1 MGQPA
6 PRVPPSRRLLAGALS
21 LLCAGEA
28 GILPAAAAVKDAETR
43 TASAAPSSFDVL
55 REAVSGAGWA
65 PSSALAGG
73 AAPAPAAAPRPGAD
87 ASSLPALLSAGATA
101 GALRASGRALIE
113 GAPSSRKD
121 RVSAWVTRR
130 LNAPLAGLA
139 DQAAASDGILA
150 AVRAS
155 LPELLDAETPVL
167 PASASPSAVR
177 AAQDD
182 ALRRIARLGL
192 PDFTPRAFVPP
203 AGEIPAAAARPPAPA
218 PVPASADADL
228 RERLGQKQDLAGAP
242 DPNGLAEFDRV
253 ANRTENALGPA
264 TDNRATD
271 AGAARD
277 ADWASLE
284 ALRRLFD
291 AAGASPD
298 KPAPAG
304 PPLPAEQA
312 GAIESRVSRIEALK
326 AELQA
331 DLALRDAS
339 DAMLAV
345 ADRARDSA
353 LAERRSG
360 KDDLEFRK
368 NFARLAM
375 VMDLSYS
382 LNILNNADAAL
393 AKMQAL
399 VAQKAASIAAQQ
411 QANTGAGAAAGAQ
424 AGNTDQWTKDAQ
436 AAAAA
441 DQSQAGS
448 FSSLGL
454 DVSGVS
460 KSVARFS
467 SDVPALLAM
476 IDARDKGQSANAV
489 AEYNR
494 RLALLP
500 SMDQQLK
507 TGDSGA
513 SSGVTSLSLS
523 YLQAK
528 AAEVSG
534 DISLLAGADAKIASV
549 PVEFAGALVVAVPG
563 VPSESVTNPSQAQML
578 ALLARRKTFWQS
590 QYDEESSLLTS
601 IKQAMDPSNA
611 AMTVDGFG
619 APQPVSLAA
628 WRAQE
633 IALDGQLSAAEA
645 PMLAQAD
652 ADEAVIE
659 GAGGG
664 ASLPRLSS
672 QSPDSLRVSL
682 PQLLTQLQSLSI
694 PDTDAGFT
702 AKAAYIDLARLICY
716 LGDATARRLEA
727 QAISAALDQPVNVI
741 LPKARDSFA
750 KAVAAWQTVLN
761 DVAADV
767 AYVNAG
773 APQSQAQ
780 ALIDRKKALVD
791 NAISPA
797 LLSLQDLLANTLI
810 PYQNTR
816 IAQSDPSNTGDGYQT
831 LYTQKVALY
840 QQIADGYNQ
849 TLPWALASDGAKP
862 YDVGAARA
870 GIANL
875 RKTYDSNLATIVNY
889 QQQMADR
896 IDPNGTK
903 TEVVYGETAPYSLV
917 KRAAVYQ
924 TEKNARAA
932 TMNSLAAQIND
943 ILSQMDVLDG
953 NGKDHLS
960 QWKLPT
966 NLDPSSPNTGTQ
978 LTAMVNGSV
987 LQNMAAAIQAV
998 ANAAAA
1004 AGGAPT
1010 VGVGGTGA
1018 NIPVGTQPPLT
1029 VSNDQK
1035 LALLGLE
1042 AIKRLVPSSET
1053 GPGASSYAQCLGRYL
1068 FADALVSSSR
1078 AYLDTRIPL
1087 FSSFLG
1093 RAKTALNAAEAD
1105 LDTDLAWVSGDRSN
1119 GSAVLARKT
1128 ALFASLASILAEG
1141 AGLFQQKAA
1150 WDGEGVASA
1159 AQATTYYN
1167 GLNQTYVSGNQ
1178 ALAAEAQANQQFA
1191 DALAASRAKIDGQ
1204 RTEVVG
1210 WLGQLNS
1217 PNESALSRVA
1227 QNISTIQDK
1236 TRAVLE
1242 TNVSARAAE
1251 RSRDKA
1257 SAAVDAALKSL
1268 SIERAALD
1276 QDLGPVGDLARLGPA
1291 LSARTRDAVGQ
1302 NGAWLA
1308 AGPGGPQTLVIPKSQ
1323 LSAFLGSL
1331 FGGLSADQAS
1341 ANVASLS
1348 GQILKDPAALAQ
1360 LIPGSKVIPVG
1371 QGPDG
1376 FYLVYQTEF
1385 STPGGLETANSATL
1399 GNIAK
1404 IWGQN
1409 VSLIGYRFE
1418 SPPSAGNAPYG
1429 DQGVTVQVETLGS
1442 DHAVNYLDVTFHK
1455 FLQDIPTDV
1464 GVAGQAQEARM
1475 MVFDDFA
1482 LLLANGKVYFGAA
1495 GFADLAVQ
1503 DSANK
1508 PQYYGGNLKAS
1519 VKFTEV
1525 LSLNASET
1533 QLFAT
1538 DPRKFLQTVN
1548 LDFTKYDPT
1557 LDQSFNIVGQG
1568 DNKNYRRD
1576 QVGVGID
1583 LGKALKEKNSFVLD
1597 VYYAHTAG
1605 TDDVT
1610 QSAVG
1615 ATILKGFTFDL
1626 LGQKSKVDVSA
1637 GGEIGQK
1644 QDDFNGRVSY
1654 ELLDQGIVI
1663 SAQGKFMGT
1672 GSAYYAELRKK
1683 LGDHTSAAISYGSP
1697 YIGLNNRVSVSF
1709 SSSYTLGE
1717 LWRAVTGQ
1725 AAADLTGGKALA
1737 DFDQALAGFFK
1748 RSASDQAMVELK
1760 RVFDAD
1766 VGRQISTLAIGRLAR
1781 EIETLTRAGALL
1793 DNTKQSAMVG
1803 FVSNPVGPGTAEQAT
1818 GGGFQV
1824 GTRTDLTLTKTQREL
1839 IASKTATLYSLG
1851 LDLEERLLDLTKAWQ
1866 RALAD
1871 VAEARWRE
1879 LLAGWLAAHADDAV
1893 LRAEAETDA
1902 AAAADARRQAE
1913 LKYAS
1918 LTGRGPDEVPAF
1930 DGVNPQDFD
1939 ALLSA
1944 VSASLRGSDRL
1955 GALLRRAGT
1964 DIAVPTAGFNVMD
1977 WVPWV
1982 ERLTFT
1988 VGAQLPDTLSS
1999 QALGAGVT
2007 ITLPV
2012 YDPGRARN
2020 GAAMLLSSQAT
2031 LLEMADRR
2039 RQTRLRAHGE
2049 RLSAAAWNDRARGA
2063 QAEEARLAA
2072 ELSDGIRQFRNALIE
2087 PSELRARARR
2097 WRDSVAEALEARTQ
2111 SSLEDAWAGLD
2122 GDDLSGG
2129 TGTYAEP
2136 ADMRQAFDQAAH
2148 SAPNWEAMARRSEA
2162 ARELMEASDR
2172 RVRKVDVDVTLGTNL
2187 TATGVALLPL
2197 FGITGLG
2204 AMPIVGVSLAPEELR
2219 QLDVTRTGAQ
2229 AGLYSRLHDKAAA
2242 DASLDVTR
2250 AVVDA
2255 SYLDRQLSLY
2265 KDEILPGLQST
2276 QDGSSEKAR
2285 ALSEAQA
2292 AFADLRSRRLQTGSA
2307 LNQLLGRPLDAELSF
2322 APDPGIALA
2331 TFAGRA
2337 SALDPVAASRDALV
2351 SRVKIAQAVEAAAD
2365 KNLKVDQLRL
2375 EPISLIGTS
2384 LSRLIAALSGDAGGS
2399 PELMALAREQTLDAQ
2414 RALEAFDAELPSVRS
2429 RLAAQV
2435 SAALAAKAGL
2445 DGRTDPASK
2454 LAALEYGRQAD
2465 QLLAQLI
2472 AWGGAPGDA
2481 GDGSLPSSYAD
2492 LEDQL
2497 RRAEERAT
2505 VPSPSAD
2512 DSPAI
2517 DAPATVATEG
2527 NLRWYDARETLGGD
2541 PIGRQFAEGWVEAR
2555 LRSPSTPPEALTMLA
2570 RLREDSA
2577 DEARRLDM
2585 AGADARAELLLARLR
2600 LGAALMRWS
2609 EGVGLGDSARA
2620 SVTSDLGEAAALLHL
2635 PPSVKPERLL
2645 AIMPQEGDGDLAAVA
2660 DKYLKDAA
2668 ALDLDALG
2676 RTLFL
2681 QGLPQDFQDQAGQ
2694 TQLPEL
2700 RADLIA
2706 QRMSSRGFTP
2716 VAAFGMFKGQWV
2728 SGAFLAAP
2736 QPEDIQAA
2744 LNDVLDDALR
2754 RELESR
2760 DRLKSLGLLLHA
2772 LMSSVADKTRLVAA
2786 ARLRETLARSALAGT
2801 LERVRLHM
2809 TPVSEAAAAAAEAQ
2823 AAQEAF
2829 VTALYALREDFARL
2843 TTELTALGIKPAS
2856 YLASSPARLSA
2867 PTDEPLGRTPRE
2879 KLLAYW
2885 ADRMQDAD
2893 FERHVE
2899 ELLAGQPDSV
2909 VAQLRELSARYRTA
2923 ARDADAV
2930 RDNDFTPA
2938 ERLDLLTKTDV
2949 QGRRRAL
2956 EEVLGKVLGGM
2967 QGQDP
2972 AHSPQWAGLMD
2983 YLRSDVTAR
2992 AGAAAGDLSRDD
3004 AVREALRSEFTGAL
3018 GAPPELRAEI
3028 AKLETLQGGV
3038 DAARRAALAAW
3049 LAREDG
3055 AQDHVLKDKAL
3066 DAYVSALDAFDSEMQ
3081 RALAAKTVASD
3092 AGWDRTLD
3100 ALYGVRESLDRRRDR
3115 LKYGRGLLTIDAA
3128 ISLDETRLRA
3138 LRESPDET
3146 RELEPASESLAY
3158 LRAMRVKWT
3167 GRPDAIPALVA
3178 LRGSDGSV
3186 DWATVEDLAKAKNAG
3201 RLALIGGRRYLAP
3214 ADAAGSVPTEAP
3226 DALARG
3232 WREVVEGED
3241 AARERLKQA
3250 RDARDA
3256 AARAAA
3262 LRKTLETADVTLT
3275 GGGPLGP
3282 GAVDR
3287 TMSLADLRSLEAS
3300 GRALWFEAAAD
3311 PRTGVRR
3318 AVPAAAAR
3326 WRDPAELVLVV
3337 KTAGDAPAP
3346 GRYPTLETLL
3356 AAPDAASYSRGDIG
3370 AAGLGSLEREASDAA
3385 LAARREGWLKLKLD
3399 AWGFA
3404 LSSGAVQAV
3413 YLTEDELRKASAG
3426 ATDPKDPTH
3435 GWTFLRADAVAL
3447 GLAADGTL
3455 VSVRFGGQTILLGT
3469 GTPASWVS
3477 QTPLALETDS
3487 RGRVTKLFLDEA
3499 SLNRAAAGWSL
3510 EDASGRTWQGG
3521 DAVPPL
3527 LRARRWTDP
3536 STGLTVALGRDL
3548 LQKRRDE
3555 AKSGE
3560 AGAAHW
3566 SYAPAQWPGL
3576 ITEIPRGI
3584 VSTPLEIVTGRDP
3597 NQQGYLGRANAR
3609 RGEGGATVARGP
3621 LGSVLNA
3628 IDLFGLMND
3637 PVDRYFD
3644 PSQYPDAVRRADPL
3658 RPDGSTDGGSMKT
3671 PDGQKKVFYGV
3682 GSFQREEKW
3691 AVQDQEAS
3699 RAEVLAAFRGGV
3711 RREVDETVRGRAGD
3725 YMDSSVGLDVGR
3737 GAALSAIDELGTRLD
3752 ASGGARFSSSPRRA
3766 AVDQV
3771 DTIVQVVAG
3780 ADTQDARLVVYAAAL
3795 KRLQAAPPPAATDS
3809 EIADAEAALA
3819 ASLAARRAAN
3829 AAVAAASPAP
3839 NLPGYP
3845 VMPQLFASL
3854 LR

>member
-1 MGQPA
+1 MGHSPL
-6 PRVPPSRRLLAGALS
+6 RVPPVRRVLAGLLS
-21 LLCAGEA
+21 LLCAVEA
-28 GILPAAAAVKDAETR
+28 GVLPAAAAIK
-43 TASAAPSSFDVL
+43 TAP
-55 REAVSGAGWA
+55 EAVANAGWA
-65 PSSALAGG
+65 STASLSDGST
-73 AAPAPAAAPRPGAD
+73 PAPAASPARRPGANEV
-87 ASSLPALLSAGATA
+87 SLPALLASGGAA
-101 GALRASGRALIE
+101 GALRGAGRALIAD
-113 GAPSSRKD
+113 APASRRV
-121 RVSAWVTRR
+121 RVSAWVASR
-130 LNAPLAGLA
+130 LNAPLVNLA
-139 DQAAASDGILA
+139 DESAVPAAVLA
-150 AVRAS
+150 RVRAS
-155 LPELLDAETPVL
+155 LPELLDAETAELPPSSS
-167 PASASPSAVR
+167 PASIR
-177 AAQDD
+177 AAQDT
-182 ALRRIARLGL
+182 ALRRIARLRL
-192 PDFTPRAFVPP
+192 PDFASRAFTPP
-203 AGEIPAAAARPPAPA
+203 PGEIPAAAARSPVPPPQSAPA
-218 PVPASADADL
+218 GDENL
-228 RERLGQKQDLAGAP
+228 RERLGQKQDLAGGPRSVAL
-242 DPNGLAEFDRV
+242 GEFERIADRT
-253 ANRTENALGPA
+253 RGELGPA
-264 TDNRATD
+264 SDGQATD
-271 AGAARD
+271 AGSARD
-277 ADWASLE
+277 AGWASLE

-291 AAGASPD
+291 AAGALD

-304 PPLPAEQA
+304 SPLPPEQT
-312 GAIESRVSRIEALK
+312 GAIDSRVSRIEALK

-331 DLALRDAS
+331 DLAQRDAA

-345 ADRARDSA
+345 VNSARDGA

-360 KDDLEFRK
+360 KDDMEFRK

-382 LNILNNADAAL
+382 LNLLNNADAAL

-399 VAQKAASIAAQQ
+399 IAQKAANIAAQQ

-424 AGNTDQWTKDAQ
+424 AGSTAQWTKDAQ
-436 AAAAA
+436 AAAAT
-441 DQSQAGS
+441 DQAQAGS

-460 KSVARFS
+460 KAVARFS

-476 IDARDKGQSANAV
+476 IDARDKGASANAI
-489 AEYNR
+489 AEYRR

-500 SMDQQLK
+500 QLEQQLK
-507 TGDSGA
+507 TGVAG
-513 SSGVTSLSLS
+513 SSPGVTALSLS

-528 AAEVSG
+528 SAEVRG
-534 DISLLAGADAKIASV
+534 DRALLDGADARIDAA

-563 VPSESVTNPSQAQML
+563 VPNESLTNPTQAQVL
-578 ALLARRKTFWQS
+578 AMLARRRTFWQS
-590 QYDEESSLLTS
+590 QYDEESSMLTS
-601 IKQAMDPSNA
+601 ITQTLDPTNA
-611 AMTVDGFG
+611 AMALDDFG

-628 WRAQE
+628 WRTQE
-633 IALDGQLSAAEA
+633 LALDASLAAAAA

-652 ADEAVIE
+652 VDESVIE
-659 GAGGG
+659 GAAGG

-672 QSPDSLRVSL
+672 LSPDDLRVAL
-682 PQLLTQLQSLSI
+682 PRLLTQLQSLSL

-702 AKAAYIDLARLICY
+702 AKAAYIDLARLVCY

-727 QAISAALDQPVNVI
+727 QAIAAALDQPVNAI
-741 LPKARDSFA
+741 LPKARDAFRT
-750 KAVAAWQTVLN
+750 AVASWRAVL
-761 DVAADV
+761 DDISADV

-773 APQSQAQ
+773 APPAQAQ
-780 ALIDRKKALVD
+780 ALIARKKALVD
-791 NAISPA
+791 VRIAPA
-797 LLSLQDLLANTLI
+797 LKGLQDLLDNTLI

-816 IAQSDPSNTGDGYQT
+816 IAQSDPANTGDGYQT
-831 LYTQKVALY
+831 LYTQKIALY
-840 QQIADGYNQ
+840 QQLSDGLNL
-849 TLPWALASDGAKP
+849 TLPWALASDGAPP
-862 YDVGAARA
+862 YDVGAARVS
-870 GIANL
+870 IASL

-889 QQQMADR
+889 QQEMSDR
-896 IDPNGTK
+896 VDPNGTK
-903 TEVVYGETAPYSLV
+903 TEVVYGETAPYSLI
-917 KRAAVYQ
+917 KRVDVYQ
-924 TEKNARAA
+924 AEKNGRAA

-943 ILSQMDVLDG
+943 ILDQMDVLDG
-953 NGKDHLS
+953 GKDHLAR
-960 QWKLPT
+960 WKLPG

-978 LTAMVNGSV
+978 LTAMVDGSV
-987 LQNMAAAIQAV
+987 LQNMAAAIKA
-998 ANAAAA
+998 AADAAAA

-1010 VGVGGTGA
+1010 VGVGGAGA

-1029 VSNDQK
+1029 VSNNQK

-1053 GPGASSYAQCLGRYL
+1053 GPGANSYAQCLGRYL
-1068 FADALVSSSR
+1068 FSDALVSSAQS
-1078 AYLDTRIPL
+1078 YLTQRIPL
-1087 FSSFLG
+1087 FSSFLA

-1128 ALFASLASILAEG
+1128 ALFASLAAILSEG
-1141 AGLFQQKAA
+1141 ASLFQQKAA

-1159 AQATTYYN
+1159 AQATIYYN
-1167 GLNQTYVSGNQ
+1167 GLNSTYVSGNQ
-1178 ALAAEAQANQQFA
+1178 ALAAEASANQQFA

-1204 RTEVVG
+1204 RTEVLG

-1217 PNESALSRVA
+1217 PNESALSRIA

-1242 TNVSARAAE
+1242 TNVSAREAE

-1257 SAAVDAALKSL
+1257 AAAVDATLKSL
-1268 SIERAALD
+1268 SLERAGLD
-1276 QDLGPVGDLARLGPA
+1276 SDLGPVGDLARLGPA

-1302 NGAWLA
+1302 NGAWIA
-1308 AGPGGPQTLVIPKSQ
+1308 EGPSGPSTLVIPKSQ

-1331 FGGLSADQAS
+1331 FSGLSADQAS

-1348 GQILKDPAALAQ
+1348 GEILKDPAALAR

-1404 IWGQN
+1404 LWGQN

-1418 SPPSAGNAPYG
+1418 SPPSAGNAPFG

-1557 LDQSFNIVGQG
+1557 IDQNFTIVGQG
-1568 DNKNYRRD
+1568 DNKRYERD
-1576 QVGVGID
+1576 QVGVGVD
-1583 LGKALKEKNSFVLD
+1583 LQKALKTKNSFVLD

-1626 LGQKSKVDVSA
+1626 MGQKSKVDVSA
-1637 GGEIGQK
+1637 GGELGQK
-1644 QDDFNGRVSY
+1644 QDNFHGRVSY

-1683 LGDHTSAAISYGSP
+1683 LGDHSSAAISYGSP
-1697 YIGLNNRVSVSF
+1697 YIGLNNRLTVSF

-1737 DFDQALAGFFK
+1737 DFDKALSGFFL
-1748 RSASDQAMVELK
+1748 RSKDDQAMVELK

-1766 VGRQISTLAIGRLAR
+1766 VGRQITALAVGRLAR

-1803 FVSNPVGPGTAEQAT
+1803 FVSNPIGPGTAEQAT

-1824 GTRTDLTLTKTQREL
+1824 GTRTDLTLSKTQRAL
-1839 IASKTATLYSLG
+1839 IESKTSTLYSLG
-1851 LDLEERLLDLTKAWQ
+1851 LELEERLLDLTKQWQ

-1871 VAEARWRE
+1871 LAEARWRE

-1913 LKYAS
+1913 LRYAA

-1930 DGVNPQDFD
+1930 DGVNPQDLD
-1939 ALLSA
+1939 ALLAA
-1944 VSASLRGSDRL
+1944 VAASLQGSDRL
-1955 GALLRRAGT
+1955 GALLRRAGA
-1964 DIAVPTAGFNVMD
+1964 DLDVPKAGFNVMD

-1988 VGAQLPDTLSS
+1988 VGAQLPDMLSS
-1999 QALGAGVT
+1999 QPLGAGVT

-2012 YDPGRARN
+2012 YDPGRARTN
-2020 GAAMLLSSQAT
+2020 AAMLFSSQAT

-2049 RLSAAAWNDRARGA
+2049 RLAAAAWAERARGA
-2063 QAEEARLAA
+2063 QADEGRLAA
-2072 ELSDGIRQFRNALIE
+2072 ELSDGIIQFRNALIE

-2097 WRDSVAEALEARTQ
+2097 WRDAVAEALEARVQ

-2122 GDDLSGG
+2122 GEDGNGAG
-2129 TGTYAEP
+2129 TLAEP
-2136 ADMRQAFDQAAH
+2136 ADMIQAFDQAAA

-2172 RVRKVDVDVTLGTNL
+2172 RVRKVELDVTLGTNL

-2204 AMPIVGVSLAPEELR
+2204 AMPVVGVSLAPEELR

-2229 AGLYSRLHDKAAA
+2229 AGLYSRLRDKASA

-2250 AVVDA
+2250 AAVDA
-2255 SYLDRQLSLY
+2255 SYLGRQIALY
-2265 KDEILPGLQST
+2265 RDELLPALEQG
-2276 QDGSSEKAR
+2276 QDGSSQKAR
-2285 ALSEAQA
+2285 ELTEARA
-2292 AFADLRSRRLQTGSA
+2292 AYADLRSRRQETGSA
-2307 LNQLLGRPLDAELSF
+2307 LNQLLGRPLDAPLEF
-2322 APDPGIALA
+2322 APDPDLALA
-2331 TFAGRA
+2331 AFAGR
-2337 SALDPVAASRDALV
+2337 SARLDPVAASRDALV

-2365 KNLKVDQLRL
+2365 KNLKVEQLRF

-2384 LSRLIAALSGDAGGS
+2384 LSRLIAALSGDTGGS

-2414 RALEAFDAELPSVRS
+2414 RALEAFDAEVPSVRA
-2429 RLAAQV
+2429 RLAAQI
-2435 SAALAAKAGL
+2435 SAARAARAALNGK
-2445 DGRTDPASK
+2445 TDAASR

-2465 QLLAQLI
+2465 QLLAQLM
-2472 AWGGAPGDA
+2472 AWGGGADDA
-2481 GDGSLPSSYAD
+2481 ADGSLPSSYAE

-2517 DAPATVATEG
+2517 DASAAVATSG
-2527 NLRWYDARETLGGD
+2527 NLRWYDARETLSGD
-2541 PIGRQFAEGWVEAR
+2541 PIDRQFVEGWVEAR

-2585 AGADARAELLLARLR
+2585 AAADARAELLLARLR
-2600 LGAALMRWS
+2600 LGGALMRWS

-2620 SVTSDLGEAAALLHL
+2620 RVSSDLGEAAALLHL
-2635 PPSVKPERLL
+2635 PPSVKPENLL
-2645 AIMPQEGDGDLAAVA
+2645 SLMPADGDGGLAAVA

-2668 ALDLDALG
+2668 ALDLEALG

-2694 TQLPEL
+2694 IQLPEL

-2716 VAAFGMFKGQWV
+2716 VAAFGLFKGQWV

-2736 QPEDIQAA
+2736 RPEDIQAA

-2754 RELESR
+2754 RELEGR
-2760 DRLKSLGLLLHA
+2760 DRLKSLGLLLHS
-2772 LMSSVADKTRLVAA
+2772 LMASVAGKTRLVAA
-2786 ARLRETLARSALAGT
+2786 ARLRETLARRALAGT

-2823 AAQEAF
+2823 SAQEAF
-2829 VTALYALREDFARL
+2829 VTSLYALQEDFARL

-2856 YLASSPARLSA
+2856 YAAASPARLGA
-2867 PTDEPLGRTPRE
+2867 AADEPLGRSARE

-2885 ADRMQDAD
+2885 ADRMQDPD

-2899 ELLAGQPDSV
+2899 ELLAGEPGSTLS
-2909 VAQLRELSARYRTA
+2909 QLRELSSRYRTA

-2930 RDNDFTPA
+2930 KDNDFTPA

-2956 EEVLGKVLGGM
+2956 EEVLGGALTDL
-2967 QGQDP
+2967 QAQDP
-2972 AHSPQWAGLMD
+2972 AHSPAWAGLMG
-2983 YLRSDVTAR
+2983 YLRCDVTAR
-2992 AGAAAGDLSRDD
+2992 AGAAAGDLSRGDQ
-3004 AVREALRSEFTGAL
+3004 VREALRSSFSGAL
-3018 GAPPELRAEI
+3018 GAPPEVQGEI
-3028 AKLETLQGGV
+3028 VKLETLQSGV
-3038 DAARRAALAAW
+3038 DTARRQALAAW
-3049 LAREDG
+3049 LARETG
-3055 AQDHVLKDKAL
+3055 AQDHILKDKAL
-3066 DAYVSALDAFDSEMQ
+3066 DAYVSALDAFDAEMQ
-3081 RALAAKTVASD
+3081 RALSVKAVDSD
-3092 AGWDRTLD
+3092 AGWARALD
-3100 ALYGVRESLDRRRDR
+3100 ALYGVRESLSRRSDR

-3128 ISLDETRLRA
+3128 ISLDETRMRA
-3138 LRESPDET
+3138 LRESPSEN

-3158 LRAMRVKWT
+3158 LRDLRVKWT
-3167 GRPDAIPALVA
+3167 GRPDVIPALVA
-3178 LRGSDGSV
+3178 LRGSDGAS
-3186 DWATVEDLAKAKNAG
+3186 DWATVEDLAKAKNSG
-3201 RLALIGGRRYLAP
+3201 RLISIGGRRYLAP
-3214 ADAAGSVPTEAP
+3214 SDAAGSAPT
-3226 DALARG
+3226 DASVALKRG
-3232 WREVVEGED
+3232 WREVIEGED
-3241 AARERLKQA
+3241 AARERLQQA

-3262 LRKTLETADVTLT
+3262 LRKTLETADIALT

-3282 GAVDR
+3282 GSTDR
-3287 TMSLADLRSLEAS
+3287 TLTLDELRALEAS
-3300 GRALWFEAAAD
+3300 GRALWFEAVAD

-3318 AVPAAAAR
+3318 AVPAVAAR
-3326 WRDPAELVLVV
+3326 WRDPAELTLVV
-3337 KTAGDAPAP
+3337 KVSGDAPEN
-3346 GRYPTLETLL
+3346 RYATLETLL
-3356 AAPDAASYSRGDIG
+3356 AAPDASAYARGAIG
-3370 AAGLGSLEREASDAA
+3370 AAGLASLEREASDAA
-3385 LAARREGWLKLKLD
+3385 LAARREGWLKLKLN

-3404 LSSGAVQAV
+3404 LLGDAVQAV
-3413 YLTEDELRKASAG
+3413 YLSEDELRKASSSAEN
-3426 ATDPKDPTH
+3426 PKDPAH
-3435 GWTFLRADAVAL
+3435 GWLFLRADAVAL
-3447 GLAADGTL
+3447 GLTADGVL
-3455 VSVRFGGQTILLGT
+3455 VSVRVGSQTILLGS
-3469 GTPASWVS
+3469 GTPARWIS
-3477 QTPLALETDS
+3477 QTPLALESDS
-3487 RGRVTKLFLDEA
+3487 RGRVTRLFLDQGA
-3499 SLNRAAAGWSL
+3499 LNAAAAQWSL
-3510 EDASGRTWQGG
+3510 EDAAARTWQGG

-3527 LRARRWTDP
+3527 LRARRWSDP
-3536 STGLTVALGRDL
+3536 STGLTVALGRAL
-3548 LQKRRDE
+3548 LQKRRDV
-3555 AKSGE
+3555 AASGE

-3584 VSTPLEIVTGRDP
+3584 VSTPLELVTGRDP

-3609 RGEGGATVARGP
+3609 RGEGGATVARGA

-3644 PSQYPDAVRRADPL
+3644 PSQYPEAVRRKAPL
-3658 RPDGSTDGGSMKT
+3658 RPDGSTDGGGMTSA
-3671 PDGQKKVFYGV
+3671 DGKKRVFYGV

-3691 AVQDQEAS
+3691 AIQDQEAS
-3699 RAEVLAAFRGGV
+3699 RAEVLVAFRGGV
-3711 RREVDETVRGRAGD
+3711 RRETDEMVRGRAGD

-3737 GAALSAIDELGTRLD
+3737 GAALSAIDELGSRLNAD
-3752 ASGGARFSSSPRRA
+3752 GTARLSSAPRRA
-3766 AVDQV
+3766 AVDRVDQV
-3771 DTIVQVVAG
+3771 VQVVAG
-3780 ADTQDARLVVYAAAL
+3780 ADTQDARLAVYESAL
-3795 KRLQAAPPPAATDS
+3795 KRLKAEPPPAATDS

-3829 AAVAAASPAP
+3829 AAVAASAPTP

-3845 VMPQLFASL
+3845 VIPRLFAALS
-3854 LR
+3854 R